1 MAMEK
6 VNQQTL
12 ADRLGLSRATVSR
25 CFTNHRAINPS
36 TRARVF
42 DLAAELGYRYMELRT
57 QASGRASRGT
67 TLGVLICHPASGAAD
82 DRFESPRQILLDG
95 ISQAAQLQRV
105 QLSVH
110 YVDPDEKTLEDPS
123 YNSINALRRGS
134 WSGVLLIQAFPDDV
148 IGALAGRLPC
158 VSLLEQYEHAHVNCV
173 DVDHE
178 RGISGLVDLL
188 IESGHQRIGFFSVHH
203 ALGTYWATHRL
214 SAYFEKLLAAGFAYR
229 PADAINISKVPPL
242 TEADALRAMLAQT
255 RNGVTAWVCAND
267 YAAYAVINQLTAA
280 GVRVPEE
287 VSVTGFD
294 GIQPPNGIPHAA
306 TLETPFREI
315 GRTAAGRLLR
325 LAERPFDPPQHILVA
340 GQVRR
345 GETVG
350 PVAERESRDGNGSV
364 AHTERAESRL

>member
-1 MAMEK
+1 MEK

-110 YVDPDEKTLEDPS
+110 YVDPDETTLEDPS
-123 YNSINALRRGS
+123 YASINALRRAS
-134 WSGVLLIQAFPDDV
+134 WSGVLLIHAFPDNV
-148 IGALAGRLPC
+148 IATLAGRLPC
-158 VSLLEQYEHAHVNCV
+158 VSLLEQYGHSHLNCV

-178 RGISGLVDLL
+178 RGISGLIDLL
-188 IESGHQRIGFFSVHH
+188 IDNGHQRIGFFSVHH

-214 SAYFEKLLAAGFAYR
+214 SSYFEKLLGAGFDYQ
-229 PADAINISKVPPL
+229 PADVINVSNVPPL
-242 TEADALRAMLAQT
+242 TEADALRTMLAQT
-255 RNGVTAWVCAND
+255 RNGVTAWVCTND
-267 YAAYAVINQLTAA
+267 YAAYAVINHLTAA
-280 GVRVPEE
+280 GVRVPED

-294 GIQPPNGIPHAA
+294 GIQPPNGLRPVA

-325 LAERPFDPPQHILVA
+325 LVERPFDPPQHILVA

-350 PVAERESRDGNGSV
+350 SAALRETSDGNG
-364 AHTERAESRL
+364 AAEYSDGGGSHL